1 MTKERSQELEQ
12 RRDELARSLPGLSRE
27 QAASYRRNN
36 DALALG
42 RAGVKHER
50 PEEMARLGD
59 AETTADA
66 AIRDAQRELRDIDA
80 EIERM
85 PRRRLVSRLARR
97 RR

>member
-1 MTKERSQELEQ
+1 MTGERSQELEQ

-50 PEEMARLGD
+50 PEEMVRLDEAELAEPAPPGECFARH
-59 AETTADA
+59 
-66 AIRDAQRELRDIDA
+66 AQ
-80 EIERM
+80 
-85 PRRRLVSRLARR
+85 SG
-97 RR
+97 